1 VLNRLNFPKIAAWL
15 TAFAPL
21 LLSGRALAADPPLQG
36 CSGSN
41 CLADPNVLNIPTISL
56 GTGATAI
63 VNVLTF
69 IAVIT
74 ATIFLLIG
82 GIRFTTSSG
91 NPSNISGARNQIT
104 YAIMG
109 LVIAILARLIVGFI
123 LANSP
128 Q

>member
-1 VLNRLNFPKIAAWL
+1 MLNRLNMPKLAARL
-15 TAFAPL
+15 TVIAPL
-21 LLSGRALAADPPLQG
+21 LLAGKAQAADPPLEG
-36 CSGSN
+36 CGGQN
-41 CLADPNVLNIPTISL
+41 CLAPVNVINIPTISL
-56 GTGATAI
+56 GTSATDI

-91 NPSNISGARNQIT
+91 NPANISGARNQIT

-109 LVIAILARLIVGFI
+109 LVIAILARLIVGFV